1 MLLLI
6 RITVVPRFVAE
17 IREGVMSLSLCSRLK
32 RQSKEV
38 SLSLYDRRWN
48 SGRWSDL
55 LIGSLSDRR
64 KTKPGLLSF
73 GSVRSLCQTLTL
85 RQGALLGQGPAKVCS
100 GLSTTLLPKQ
110 SGDYGVRLQR
120 ALLQELEP
128 VNMAVCGLILYE
140 MRVLF
145 MCVMQLHSRD
155 LILIA
160 CVTSWEV
167 RSL

>member
-1 MLLLI
+1 MKLW
-6 RITVVPRFVAE
+6 
-17 IREGVMSLSLCSRLK
+17 
-32 RQSKEV
+32 EV
-38 SLSLYDRRWN
+38 KWLTDR
-48 SGRWSDL
+48 
-55 LIGSLSDRR
+55 
-64 KTKPGLLSF
+64 K
-73 GSVRSLCQTLTL
+73 SVRQTENEDRPSEFRLSALCQTLTL